1 MAPTPP
7 SSTGFSGPPLPTNKP
22 ISIKSG
28 SSYVRTDTTPG
39 AATVGSGSGTSLPE
53 QYVAYTPS
61 NLASTAP
68 VQPGDTAILRSRL
81 TGQFCKLATL
91 PSGKQGMVCD
101 QATAATATVFK
112 YTGSGLEYNNQPL
125 VATGA
130 GQPLVLAG
138 SGNPPASGDSSLA
151 FSSASEPV
159 LHS

>member
-1 MAPTPP
+1 
-7 SSTGFSGPPLPTNKP
+7 
-22 ISIKSG
+22 
-28 SSYVRTDTTPG
+28 VRTDTTPG
-39 AATVGSGSGTSLPE
+39 AATVGSGNGTSLPE

-138 SGNPPASGDSSLA
+138 SGASSPTNADPALA
-151 FSSASEPV
+151 FSPVGGLRCQPGMASSCCAPGDV
-159 LHS
+159 VCIAHSHDTS